1 MFGKSIKL
9 FTLFGFRVSIDL
21 SWLIILVLVVWSL
34 AGGVFPNQY
43 PNLSGTIYFVMGLA
57 AALGLFASIVFHE
70 LSHSLIAR
78 QYGLP
83 MKGITLFMFGGVAEM
98 SEEPPS
104 AKAEFFMA
112 VAGPVASYIL
122 AGLFFGIAMLGQ
134 SLGWAKTVIG
144 VLQWVALIN
153 AIVATF
159 NLIPGFPLDGGRIL
173 RSILWKTKNDLR
185 AATQSASRVGMGF
198 GVVLIGL
205 GILSLLMGN
214 PIGGLWWIL
223 IGMFIRAAAQQGYQQ
238 VLVRQALQG
247 EPVRYF
253 MNDSPITVPAE
264 SSIHDLVEK
273 YVYRYHHKMFP
284 VMKNNQLIG
293 SVTTRDIGHV
303 PREEWNDRPVED
315 VVNECDESNTI
326 QVDADAMD
334 ALSAMHRDRN
344 SRLMVLDASRL
355 VGILSLKDM
364 LKFLSLKM
372 ELEGSDGSNVPQ
384 AAKTAVKP

>member
-173 RSILWKTKNDLR
+173 GSILWKTKNDLR